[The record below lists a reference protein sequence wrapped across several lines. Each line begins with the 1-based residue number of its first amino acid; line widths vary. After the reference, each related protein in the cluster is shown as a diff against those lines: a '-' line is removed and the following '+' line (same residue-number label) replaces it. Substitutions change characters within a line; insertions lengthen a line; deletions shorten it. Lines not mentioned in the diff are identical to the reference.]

1 MLRGVVAF
9 LILAVL
15 ALTPSM
21 AHNKSLSFSDWFWD
35 GKALHVSFTA
45 PSRDVT
51 LLPEVLTSQ
60 NLAQALSIHVE
71 KHLRLV
77 QVNTPCALERAFAPA
92 PAHKGYVRITGR
104 FGCFNDTTPIEIH
117 NHSFF
122 NLARSH
128 VHFARLSLQEK
139 PEYGGAEI
147 LFTATQRLHRI
158 APGAEGRIETGVTFG
173 EIFSSHFWLGIE
185 HIVTGYDHLAFVFCL
200 LLIGGTRRQSLL
212 LITGFTI
219 GHSVTLALAVLG
231 VVRADPQVV
240 EALIGFSIALVAAE
254 RILAR
259 NGLMPKAGMAAALV
273 FFILSFITAF
283 TPSGFG
289 SDFGSDFGP
298 DFGLD
303 FGLGAWA
310 GLMLFCLAYGLV
322 IRSDGDALKLAPL
335 MTLAFGL
342 IHGFGFAGLL
352 SDIGLPPDN
361 MVGALFAFNIGIE
374 IGQLLVFV
382 PLVVFGPYLLD
393 ELPTPQIKW
402 ADLAALILT
411 VFGVFLFISRAIL

>member
-1 MLRGVVAF
+1 
-9 LILAVL
+9 
-15 ALTPSM
+15 
-21 AHNKSLSFSDWFWD
+21 
-35 GKALHVSFTA
+35 
-45 PSRDVT
+45 
-51 LLPEVLTSQ
+51 
-60 NLAQALSIHVE
+60 
-71 KHLRLV
+71 
-77 QVNTPCALERAFAPA
+77 
-92 PAHKGYVRITGR
+92 
-104 FGCFNDTTPIEIH
+104 
-117 NHSFF
+117 
-122 NLARSH
+122 
-128 VHFARLSLQEK
+128 
-139 PEYGGAEI
+139 
-147 LFTATQRLHRI
+147 
-158 APGAEGRIETGVTFG
+158 
-173 EIFSSHFWLGIE
+173 
-185 HIVTGYDHLAFVFCL
+185 
-200 LLIGGTRRQSLL
+200 
-212 LITGFTI
+212 
-219 GHSVTLALAVLG
+219 
-231 VVRADPQVV
+231 VV

-273 FFILSFITAF
+273 FFILSFITAV

-393 ELPTPQIKW
+393 ELPTPPIKW

>member
-1 MLRGVVAF
+1 MLRGVFAF
-9 LILAVL
+9 LVLAMV

-35 GKALHVSFTA
+35 GKTLQVSFTA
-45 PSRDVT
+45 PARDVT
-51 LLPEVLTSQ
+51 LLPEVVTSQ

-77 QVNTPCALERAFAPA
+77 QVNTPCRLERGFETA
-92 PAHKGYVRITGR
+92 PAHDGYVRVTGR
-104 FGCFNDTTPIEIH
+104 FGCFNDTTPIEMH
-117 NHSFF
+117 NHAFF

-139 PEYGGAEI
+139 PELGGAEI
-147 LFTATQRLHRI
+147 LFTATQRMHRI
-158 APGAEGRIETGVTFG
+158 APGEEGRIETGVRFG

-219 GHSVTLALAVLG
+219 GHSLTLALAVLG
-231 VVRADPQVV
+231 VVRADPQMV

-259 NGLMPKAGMAAALV
+259 NRLMPLTGMAAAGA
-273 FFILSFITAF
+273 FFVLSFIF
-283 TPSGFG
+283 TFTQSGFA
-289 SDFGSDFGP
+289 SDI
-298 DFGLD
+298 
-303 FGLGAWA
+303 GLGVWA
-310 GLMLFCLAYGLV
+310 GLILFCLAYGLV
-322 IRSDGDALKLAPL
+322 IRDEADTLKLAPL

-361 MVGALFAFNIGIE
+361 VAGALFGFNIGIE

-382 PLVVFGPYLLD
+382 PLVVFGPYLL
-393 ELPTPQIKW
+393 EEVPTPPIKW
-402 ADLAALILT
+402 ADIAALMLT
-411 VFGVFLFISRAIL
+411 VLGVFLFVSRLII